1 MTANKATI
9 ALVVLA
15 VFTAVLATGVGLVH
29 SASMPAAAQ
38 GTVQQN
44 TMTDVDDALAKGPV
58 FIEFETKECSYC
70 KQQRPI
76 SEALANDYS
85 GKVTFFFVDAAENRA
100 LAKQFQVSGV
110 PQMDILLN
118 KTATGYTY
126 VDRDGKPSD
135 SIAASRFQ
143 GLTDR
148 DTLRTTLDSAVQMR
162 GL

>member
-1 MTANKATI
+1 MTANKVTI

-15 VFTAVLATGVGLVH
+15 VLTALLATGFALVH
-29 SASMPAAAQ
+29 SASMPVAAQ
-38 GTVQQN
+38 GTVQQY
-44 TMTDVDDALAKGPV
+44 TMADIDNALAKGPV

-76 SEALANDYS
+76 SEALASDYG
-85 GKVTFFFVDAAENRA
+85 GKVTFFFIDAAENRA
-100 LAKQFQVSGV
+100 LARQFQVSGV

-126 VDRDGKPSD
+126 VGNDGKTSD

-148 DTLRTTLDSAVQMR
+148 DTLRTALDAAVQMR
-162 GL
+162 GQ